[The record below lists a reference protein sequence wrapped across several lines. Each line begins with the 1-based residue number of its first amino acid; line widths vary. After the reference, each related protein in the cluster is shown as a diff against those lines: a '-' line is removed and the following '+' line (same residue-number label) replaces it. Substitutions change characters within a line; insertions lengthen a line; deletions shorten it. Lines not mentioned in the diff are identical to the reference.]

1 MTGVTHHPRVAWD
14 GAMMFVGAARFDDL
28 YGWLAPTL
36 GDLLGPEALR
46 AFAETRYQLRH
57 SARPDAAQ
65 VEAGRW
71 RVRIEHLLLTD
82 PALAGPLR
90 ELTYETRIRLREL
103 VPPFT
108 LAS

>member
-1 MTGVTHHPRVAWD
+1 MTGVTHHARVAWD

-28 YGWLAPTL
+28 YGWLVPML
-36 GDLLGPEALR
+36 GDLLGPDSLR
-46 AFAETRYQLRH
+46 AFAETRYQLRY
-57 SARPDAAQ
+57 SARADAAH
-65 VEAGRW
+65 VESGRW
-71 RVRIEHLLLTD
+71 RVRLEHLLLHD

-103 VPPFT
+103 APPLT